1 MWAASEPLVAR
12 SSSKSKPQEP
22 TRVPYQDDSISVR
35 SLSAKPGQK
44 LMAMQQRMSTQE
56 SRLGQAQPAIK
67 EESEES
73 SPKGRA
79 TPASEYSYYEEETG
93 VAGHQKG
100 KRSGST
106 TKGQH
111 REQAK
116 HASAAQER
124 GAAKSGGHG
133 QIHPGRARAAPDRAP
148 GKKQK
153 PHSRSAHGA
162 HDEGHSNHER
172 AATHSHQASDA

>member
-1 MWAASEPLVAR
+1 VWAASEPLVAR
-12 SSSKSKPQEP
+12 ASSKSKPAEP
-22 TRVPYQDDSISVR
+22 TRVPYQEDGTSVR

-44 LMAMQQRMSTQE
+44 LMAMKQRMSTQE
-56 SRLGQAQPAIK
+56 SRLSQAQPAIK

-79 TPASEYSYYEEETG
+79 TPASEYSYYEEEAG

-100 KRSGST
+100 KRGGNT

-116 HASAAQER
+116 HASAAQKR

-133 QIHPGRARAAPDRAP
+133 QIQPGRARAVPDRAQ

-153 PHSRSAHGA
+153 PLSQSAHGV
-162 HDEGHSNHER
+162 HDEGDSKHER
-172 AATHSHQASDA
+172 PAKHSQQASDA

>member
-1 MWAASEPLVAR
+1 MWTSSEPPVAR
-12 SSSKSKPQEP
+12 SSSTSKPKEP
-22 TRVPYQDDSISVR
+22 IRVPYQEDGTSVR

-44 LMAMQQRMSTQE
+44 LMAMKSRMSTQE
-56 SRLGQAQPAIK
+56 SRLSHAQPAIK
-67 EESEES
+67 EESDES

-79 TPASEYSYYEEETG
+79 TPASEYSYYDDETG
-93 VAGHQKG
+93 ASGHQKG
-100 KRSGST
+100 KRGGIT
-106 TKGQH
+106 AKGQH
-111 REQAK
+111 RDQAK
-116 HASAAQER
+116 HASAAQKR

-133 QIHPGRARAAPDRAP
+133 QSQPGRTRAAPDRAP